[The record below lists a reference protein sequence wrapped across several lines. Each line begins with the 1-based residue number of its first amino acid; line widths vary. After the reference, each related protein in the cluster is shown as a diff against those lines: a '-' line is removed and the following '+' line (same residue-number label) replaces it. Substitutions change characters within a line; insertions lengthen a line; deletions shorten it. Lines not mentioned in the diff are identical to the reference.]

1 MRFLATVW
9 LLLSVWCAA
18 VSQADVVTWE
28 ARLEPK
34 DARANEAAQLIVT
47 AKIKPGWHIYD
58 LKQAG
63 GLVATSFDVPEEAF
77 MVEAEPIQP
86 EPTKKYDEL
95 LKLET
100 ATFEGGVAFA
110 IPVNVSGLTPGN
122 HSLKVK
128 VKWQACDAKGCLPPQ
143 TTVVPL
149 DVTIAT
155 GDPRP
160 VNLSVS
166 LDVPP
171 QPKEYRPPGAS
182 ENSVVDETQA
192 EIETAK
198 KSGLLAYMGIAFV
211 AGLLALL
218 TPCVFPMIPVT
229 VSFFSKRTGE
239 GGKKNLSGALAYCF
253 GIMGTF
259 TGIGLLVTYLFGASG
274 VQLLSAN
281 PWVNL
286 GLTVIFIFLAFS
298 LFGVIELR
306 LPSWLLNASQKQ
318 TRSGGLMG
326 PLFMGL
332 TFSLTTFTC
341 TVPFVGGLLAG
352 AANGEVLFPLFG
364 MLAFSTAF
372 AVPFFLLALFPG
384 WLSKLPKSGGWL
396 ATVKAFMGFIELAF
410 ATKWLSN
417 IDLVWNWQIL
427 TRPVFLGIWATL
439 LILAGLYLLGWIL
452 LPVDNS
458 KPGIIRR
465 LFGLLTLCVAGY
477 CFAAMNG
484 APLGQLEAFPPPK
497 SYGTTSATGGG
508 ASGELVWIS
517 KYEEGL
523 SKGKS
528 ENKPIFLNFT
538 GHTCVNCRLMEEG
551 MFPRPE
557 IKSELMK
564 FVTVEL
570 WTDAGT
576 PEENANA
583 DLRIKLTKSI
593 TNPVYL
599 ILKPSGEIVKVF
611 QGGTNDVEK
620 FKQFLTDGFE
630 LARK

>member
-1 MRFLATVW
+1 MKFFATLWFALFAIGYGIGQSEVVQW
-9 LLLSVWCAA
+9 TAKLEPNDARVGEAA
-18 VSQADVVTWE
+18 RILVE
-28 ARLEPK
+28 ARIK
-34 DARANEAAQLIVT
+34 D
-47 AKIKPGWHIYD
+47 GWHIYD

-63 GLVATSFDVPEEAF
+63 GLIPTSFEIPEDAF
-77 MVEAEPIQP
+77 LQEAEPIQP
-86 EPTKKYDEL
+86 NPKKKFDEL

-100 ATFEGGVAFA
+100 SIFEKGVVFA
-110 IPVNVSGLTPGN
+110 IPVNVSGLTPGAHKLTVTVN
-122 HSLKVK
+122 
-128 VKWQACDAKGCLPPQ
+128 WQACDASGCLPPQ
-143 TTVVPL
+143 KTKVPL
-149 DVTIAT
+149 EVNIAP
-155 GDPRP
+155 GEPRP
-160 VNLSVS
+160 IQLSVS
-166 LDVPP
+166 LEIPK
-171 QPKEYRPPGAS
+171 QPFEQETGEPKSGQ
-182 ENSVVDETQA
+182 VVDETQQ
-192 EIETAK
+192 EIEKAK
-198 KSGLLAYMGIAFV
+198 SSGLLAYMGIAFI

-229 VSFFSKRTGE
+229 VSFFSKRSGE
-239 GGKKNLSGALAYCF
+239 GKKNLSGALAYCF

-259 TGIGLLVTYLFGASG
+259 TGLGLLVTYIFGASG

-286 GLTVIFIFLAFS
+286 GLTLIFVFLAFS
-298 LFGVIELR
+298 LFGVLELR
-306 LPSWLLNASQKQ
+306 LPSWLVNASQKQ
-318 TRSGGLMG
+318 TRSGGLLG
-326 PLFMGL
+326 PVFMGL

-352 AANGEVLFPLFG
+352 AANGEVMYPLFG

-396 ATVKAFMGFIELAF
+396 ATVKAYMGFIELAF
-410 ATKWLSN
+410 AFKFLSN

-439 LILAGLYLLGWIL
+439 LIMAGLYLLGWIL
-452 LPVDNS
+452 LPSDTS
-458 KPGIIRR
+458 KPGMARRIIG
-465 LFGLLTLCVAGY
+465 LFTIGIGGY

-497 SYGTTSATGGG
+497 SYGIVKQGKA
-508 ASGELVWIS
+508 ASGEINWIETYDEALQIA
-517 KYEEGL
+517 K
-523 SKGKS
+523 K

-557 IKSELMK
+557 IKSELLK
-564 FVTVEL
+564 FVTAEL

-583 DLRIKLTKSI
+583 ELRIKLTESI
-593 TNPVYL
+593 TNPVYV
-599 ILKPSGEIVKVF
+599 IMTSEGKVVKIF
-611 QGGTNDVEK
+611 QGGTNDAEK
-620 FKQFLTDGFE
+620 YKKFLVDGFE
-630 LARK
+630 LASKK